1 MSSLDP
7 KDAIPDYSELSPSD
21 MGVLNDWHAFF
32 TYVVIFCFF
41 FLLFVIF
48 IYDYRKRYN
57 VVGRVV
63 DHPIAS
69 DT

>member
-32 TYVVIFCFF
+32 TEVVFF
-41 FLLFVIF
+41 FFAIFLVF
-48 IYDYRKRYN
+48 IYDEQE
-57 VVGRVV
+57 
-63 DHPIAS
+63 
-69 DT
+69 TL